1 MKTLRTIVSGVFAVC
16 GALLLATSS
25 LQAAKP
31 GGGGSG
37 CTGVTA
43 AQFPA
48 YIYGYT
54 TIQSGVASV
63 AIRIANASGACVKTL
78 ATVPGVER
86 RPLLIDLG
94 NNEWRAVWQDGD
106 NLSSDLDGIVVR
118 DFSVGAEAAVTTI
131 DESRVAT
138 GRTSGLESGRDGSV
152 LFLKL
157 ATGSSLPGSLWR
169 TTVSR
174 GGPGGLVLSTTQ
186 LAVVNGCNLYDF
198 AIGPDGDSL
207 YYASPRP
214 DGLRGTQVN
223 KASLATLTGDLSNL
237 VPACG
242 VPVLDV
248 LGVNAVQLAAGRCG
262 VNGTDTCLAMER
274 HNVRN
279 IPCTPDYYRTDIF
292 ALGAGGV
299 ATGAS
304 TTVQMA
310 YPAWGA
316 AGTLLGRLTGSTSK
330 NACTAKIYENFV
342 RRTLDAS
349 LNAGAA
355 VAIGTGR
362 TLDAPNPIDPLS
374 AQ

>member
-1 MKTLRTIVSGVFAVC
+1 MKTLWTIVSGVLAVC
-16 GALLLATSS
+16 GALLLATSPS
-25 LQAAKP
+25 QAAKP
-31 GGGGSG
+31 GGGGAG

-54 TIQSGVASV
+54 TIQGGVASV
-63 AIRIANASGACVKTL
+63 AIRIANADGTCVKTL

-106 NLSSDLDGIVVR
+106 GGSGDLDGIVVR
-118 DFSVGAEAAVTTI
+118 DFSVGAEAALTTI

-138 GRTSGLESGRDGSV
+138 GRTFGLESGRDGSV
-152 LFLKL
+152 LFLKP

-174 GGPGGLVLSTTQ
+174 GGSGGLVLSTTQ
-186 LAVVNGCNLYDF
+186 IAVVNGCNLYDF

-207 YYASPRP
+207 YYALPRP
-214 DGLRGTQVN
+214 DGSRGTQVN
-223 KASLATLTGDLSNL
+223 RASLATLPVDLTNL

-242 VPVLDV
+242 MPVLDT
-248 LGVNAVQLAAGRCG
+248 LGGNAVQLAAGRCG
-262 VNGTDTCLAMER
+262 VNGADTCLAIER
-274 HNVRN
+274 HNVRG

-292 ALGAGGV
+292 ALGAGGF
-299 ATGAS
+299 ATGA
-304 TTVQMA
+304 TATVQMA
-310 YPAWGA
+310 YAAWGA

-342 RRTLDAS
+342 RRTFDAN

-355 VAIGTGR
+355 VAIGAGR
-362 TLDAPNPIDPLS
+362 TLDAPNPID
-374 AQ
+374 